1 MEAGN
6 SGAAAGAAPDYNDL
20 ELAENVG
27 NGEWRSSRFTWFQ
40 ADAAS
45 GRCHT

>member
-27 NGEWRSSRFTWFQ
+27 NGEWRRASS
-40 ADAAS
+40 S
-45 GRCHT
+45 

>member
-27 NGEWRSSRFTWFQ
+27 NGEWRSSRSTWFQ
-40 ADAAS
+40 AAEDA
-45 GRCHT
+45 GVVHV